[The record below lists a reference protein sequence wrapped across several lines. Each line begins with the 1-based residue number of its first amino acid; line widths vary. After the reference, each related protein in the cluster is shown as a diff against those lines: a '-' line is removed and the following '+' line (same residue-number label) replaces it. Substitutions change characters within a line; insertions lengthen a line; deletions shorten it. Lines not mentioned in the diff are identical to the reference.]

1 MKKLKIGLLLLLVLC
16 AVGYGAFQLFF
27 RTAVPKYT
35 GTLALKGLSAPVEVR
50 SDDYGVPHII
60 AQNEADLFFAQ
71 GYITARER
79 LFQMDTVRLAGRGEL
94 STLFGEATLEKD
106 RFLKTVGFH
115 RLAQKGY
122 AAMSA
127 EGRRIV
133 AAYTAGVNAFIE
145 TMPRRPR

>member
-1 MKKLKIGLLLLLVLC
+1 MKKLKIGLLLLIALC
-16 AVGYGAFQLFF
+16 AAGYGAFQLFF

-79 LFQMDTVRLAGRGEL
+79 LFQMDTVRLAGHVSMCCCAPILRPG
-94 STLFGEATLEKD
+94 S
-106 RFLKTVGFH
+106 RKTASPPFCSCPTV
-115 RLAQKGY
+115 
-122 AAMSA
+122 
-127 EGRRIV
+127 
-133 AAYTAGVNAFIE
+133 
-145 TMPRRPR
+145 